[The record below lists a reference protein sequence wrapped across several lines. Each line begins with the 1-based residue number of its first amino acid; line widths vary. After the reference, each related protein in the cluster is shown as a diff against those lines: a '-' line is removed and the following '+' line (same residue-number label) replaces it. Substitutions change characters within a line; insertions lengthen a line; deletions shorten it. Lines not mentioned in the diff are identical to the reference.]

1 MRDLGDLLL
10 KIVSAIDFCFGKKKN
25 NNNNIL
31 RIIFSYIYT
40 VEVLLILLSFVA
52 FHQNPVNVVQFEM
65 EVCGCGLKV
74 YKAMFQFGDRFL

>member
-1 MRDLGDLLL
+1 MRDLGYLLL
-10 KIVSAIDFCFGKKKN
+10 KIVSAIDFCFGKKK
-25 NNNNIL
+25 III
-31 RIIFSYIYT
+31 IIFYELFSVYIYT

-74 YKAMFQFGDRFL
+74 YKAMF